1 MKKTLLFLFLTVT
14 FSVCAQ
20 SPGCVSGTDTFYYED
35 KNGDDLLH
43 TSSNSLTENQF
54 REASPRIVTYLK
66 ADSLNFN
73 MFGESPKASI
83 SFGTTYSARDTD
95 FNKTFVDIES
105 SITIRT
111 HRKTYFCIQLFRKF
125 TEDGFY
131 RKSLL
136 VKNNNKDIASID
148 LPSSKDIKNFS
159 VNMKKHKK
167 GFILECSY
175 GGGNNLYSRHFYFK
189 GDKDSMYLYKIIGM
203 HSKPNSN
210 KIITEKKYIRPQIDI
225 RNFNIVNYID
235 NTP

>member
-35 KNGDDLLH
+35 KNGDDLLQ

-54 REASPRIVTYLK
+54 KEASPRIVTYLK
-66 ADSLNFN
+66 ADSPNFN
-73 MFGESPKASI
+73 MFGESPKASN
-83 SFGTTYSARDTD
+83 SFGTTYSTRDTD

-148 LPSSKDIKNFS
+148 LPSSEDVKNFS

-167 GFILECSY
+167 GFVLECSY

-189 GDKDSMYLYKIIGM
+189 GDKDSMYLYKIIRM
-203 HSKPNSN
+203 HSKPNSD
-210 KIITEKKYIRPQIDI
+210 KIITEKYIYDLKLI
-225 RNFNIVNYID
+225 
-235 NTP
+235 